1 MPKKQFIV
9 EDWLNQPAPAP
20 ETTKR
25 ATSAH
30 IPQTSVQ
37 EDIEIIIQRIEA
49 AHTDITAGYSNW
61 LDLGFALSEE
71 LGEAGRDYFHRISRF
86 NPDYDHAETDKQF
99 NNCLKSGGSGV
110 TIKTFFQKA
119 KDAGISI
126 STGSK
131 SAISAES
138 AKSAHYRNA
147 DIKSKSAHSLTAEIA
162 DIAETAEMDQEI
174 ELPTFSQEVADSL
187 PDFLKKIVSIS
198 NSEADSDI
206 LILGTL
212 TVLSACMPHIKGVYD
227 RRTVYPNLFLF
238 VTARASSGK
247 GRLNLCRHLVE
258 PIHDRLREI
267 NEAEVMEYKH
277 KLAEYNAVGKKKVD
291 MEKPEEPPMR
301 MLFIPAN
308 SSATAVYQVLNDNGG
323 EGLMFETE
331 GDTLANTFGSDY
343 GNYSDGFRKAFHHET
358 ISYIRRKDR
367 EYVNIKQPKLSTL
380 LTGTPRQILNLISD
394 AENGLFSRFAFYYL
408 DTKLVWNNVFA
419 NSGNETLEDYFQTLG
434 KEYQDFFN
442 ILKATTDITFY
453 FTAEQEAD
461 FNATFDEWQ
470 QTYVETCG
478 EEFVA
483 TVRRLG
489 VIMYRIAMCLSALR
503 IMEDGNFED
512 TLCCMDVDYRTAKT
526 IADVLIQHDAR
537 VFHTLA
543 NTTAAPRTASAAQRQ
558 SAHMK
563 FFEALPDE
571 FDRKTYADIATQ
583 MGLNPKSMDRVIRKW
598 CDDGKLENPAHGKY
612 TKV

>member
-71 LGEAGRDYFHRISRF
+71 LGEAGRDFFHRISRF

-206 LILGTL
+206 LLLGTL

-277 KLAEYNAVGKKKVD
+277 KLAEYNAAGKKKVD

-408 DTKLVWNNVFA
+408 DTKLGKQPVSHVI
-419 NSGNETLEDYFQTLG
+419 ET
-434 KEYQDFFN
+434 
-442 ILKATTDITFY
+442 
-453 FTAEQEAD
+453 
-461 FNATFDEWQ
+461 
-470 QTYVETCG
+470 
-478 EEFVA
+478 
-483 TVRRLG
+483 
-489 VIMYRIAMCLSALR
+489 
-503 IMEDGNFED
+503 
-512 TLCCMDVDYRTAKT
+512 
-526 IADVLIQHDAR
+526 
-537 VFHTLA
+537 
-543 NTTAAPRTASAAQRQ
+543 
-558 SAHMK
+558 
-563 FFEALPDE
+563 
-571 FDRKTYADIATQ
+571 
-583 MGLNPKSMDRVIRKW
+583 
-598 CDDGKLENPAHGKY
+598 
-612 TKV
+612 

>member
-9 EDWLNQPAPAP
+9 EDWLNQPAPAQ

-277 KLAEYNAVGKKKVD
+277 KLAEYNAAGKKKVD